1 MSRKAYR
8 SGLLASALALSAA
21 AATAHEARPVG
32 PSSPTQA
39 TTPTAAD
46 RRAAETERQMRV
58 DERTV
63 LTHGLWAIPL
73 IPKVQIPSEAVLGA
87 GYIAGI
93 PRLGIPALLETDAS
107 LGVSYIA
114 NLRNDGATALPS
126 ATAMGAT
133 WNTDLIRRGGAMIA
147 GEARAKG
154 FNVLLGGGINLM
166 RDPRNGRT
174 FEYFGEDPLHS
185 GLLGAAAITGVQSQH
200 VMSTVKH
207 FALNA
212 QETGRHLVDGRI
224 ADDALRMSDLL
235 AFELAI
241 ERGQPGAVMCAYN
254 RVNGA
259 PACGSD
265 YLLNRVLKQD
275 WRYPGFVMSDWG
287 SVDAVDF
294 ALAGLDQQSGAQ
306 IDKQVFFG
314 KPLAEA
320 AAQDPAYAARVAD
333 MNRRILRSIYALGLD
348 ANPPVKQPIDF
359 AANGAVARAVEDEGI
374 VLLHNPKA
382 LLPLSKDVRSIVVIG
397 GYADAGVLSDGGST
411 QVQPEGGPA
420 VSLPMGGEGLLA
432 KYNNQTYHGTAPLA
446 AIRAIAPQAKVTF
459 VDGRYPAEAAA
470 AAKAADVAIVFATQW
485 MAEGADVPDLSLPN
499 GQDALIS
506 AVAGA
511 NPRTVVVLETGGPVL
526 MPWRDR
532 TGAVLEAWYGGARGG
547 DAIAATLF
555 GDVNPSGRLP
565 VTFPASVDQLPRPAL
580 PYAGMVD
587 RDFAAGFAAGTRYPI
602 DYDIEGADVGYR
614 WFARKK
620 LTPLFPF
627 GFGLSYTSFDH
638 GRVTLM
644 GGERPRAT
652 VSIRNTGA
660 RAGSEVAQLYL
671 VSTPDGPTRRLAGF
685 AKVAVQPGAT
695 ETVTIPI
702 EPRLLARSS
711 GGRWTMPAGRYGFA
725 LGRSATDL
733 GTVVTIDLPARQWR

>member
-1 MSRKAYR
+1 MAGRTIILA
-8 SGLLASALALSAA
+8 GVIAGCAAMASAQRQPTSATPVSGDRQA
-21 AATAHEARPVG
+21 EAR
-32 PSSPTQA
+32 
-39 TTPTAAD
+39 AAD
-46 RRAAETERQMRV
+46 TERRMRP
-58 DERTV
+58 DERTT

-73 IPKVQIPSEAVLGA
+73 IPNVKIPAEAVLGA
-87 GYIAGI
+87 GYITGL
-93 PRLGIPALLETDAS
+93 PRLGVPALLETDAS

-114 NLRNDGATALPS
+114 NLRKDGATALPS

-133 WNTDLIRRGGAMIA
+133 WNPDLIRRGGAMIA
-147 GEARAKG
+147 REAKAKG

-185 GLLGAAAITGVQSQH
+185 GVLGGAAIDGTQSQH

-212 QETGRHLVDGRI
+212 QETGRHAVDGRI
-224 ADDALRMSDLL
+224 ADDAFRMSDLL

-241 ERGQPGAVMCAYN
+241 EQGRPGSVMCAYN

-287 SVDAVDF
+287 AVGALDF
-294 ALAGLDQQSGAQ
+294 AIAGLDQQSGAQ
-306 IDKQVFFG
+306 IDKQMFFA

-320 AAQDPAYAARVAD
+320 AARDPAYATRLQD
-333 MNRRILRSIYALGLD
+333 MNRRILRSIYAVGLD
-348 ANPPVKQPIDF
+348 ANPPAKGPIDVAGN
-359 AANGAVARAVEDEGI
+359 AALARAVEDEGI
-374 VLLHNPKA
+374 VLLRNRNA
-382 LLPLSKDVRSIVVIG
+382 LLPLSKAVRSIAVIG
-397 GYADAGVLSDGGST
+397 GYADAGVLSGGGST

-420 VSLPMGGEGLLA
+420 VSLPMGGEGPLA

-446 AIRAIAPQAKVTF
+446 AIRALASKASVKF

-470 AAKAADVAIVFATQW
+470 AARAADVAIVFATQW
-485 MAEGADVPDLSLPN
+485 MAEGMDVPDLSLPG
-499 GQDALIS
+499 GQDALIA
-506 AVAGA
+506 AVAAA
-511 NPRTVVVLETGGPVL
+511 NPKTVVVLETGGPVL
-526 MPWRDR
+526 MPWLDR
-532 TGAVLEAWYGGARGG
+532 SGAVLEAWYGGARGG

-565 VTFPASVDQLPRPAL
+565 VTFPASLDQLPRPAL

-587 RDFAAGFAAGTRYPI
+587 RDFAAGLAAGKSYPI

-614 WFARKK
+614 WFARKG
-620 LTPLFPF
+620 LAPLFPF
-627 GFGLSYTSFDH
+627 GFGLSYTRFDH
-638 GRVTLM
+638 GPLKVV
-644 GGERPRAT
+644 GGASPRA
-652 VSIRNTGA
+652 SAAIRNVGQ
-660 RAGSEVAQLYL
+660 RGGSEVAQLYL
-671 VSTPDGPTRRLAGF
+671 VSTPAGPTRRLAGF
-685 AKVAVQPGAT
+685 AKVAIAAGAT
-695 ETVTIPI
+695 TTVMIPI
-702 EPRLLARSS
+702 DPKLLAESR
-711 GGRWTMPAGRYGFA
+711 GGKWSMAAGRYGFA

-733 GTVVTIDLPARQWR
+733 GPVVTITLPARQWR